1 MNTSVRESLP
11 PEPTSV
17 APSGEAMLAVYG
29 RPVTW
34 KMLVLTAA
42 LLLVLMSASAAGIV
56 WWVWHNMAAQV
67 VLHEQQALVRLPE
80 TLAVEAAV
88 NQRVQVS
95 VDTVLPVTVPVDQ
108 TLTLPI
114 TQALPVRVSID
125 TAVPIA
131 VDVPVRQSIR
141 VDQVVEVDGQVATR
155 VMGIPMTVPVKGR
168 IPVKADVPIDVVIPV
183 RHTVPVVL
191 NTEATVRLREP
202 LRAHVQAEIQ
212 TQVPIRESL
221 SVPVMA
227 PVQATLTF
235 PQRRVQ
241 AGLDLMDVTVPFSDV
256 SFAPRDGTAAA
267 AWWARHVARPPVSS
281 AGPASAPTPE
291 PGGPS
296 GPRP

>member
-1 MNTSVRESLP
+1 
-11 PEPTSV
+11 
-17 APSGEAMLAVYG
+17 
-29 RPVTW
+29 
-34 KMLVLTAA
+34 
-42 LLLVLMSASAAGIV
+42 
-56 WWVWHNMAAQV
+56 
-67 VLHEQQALVRLPE
+67 
-80 TLAVEAAV
+80 
-88 NQRVQVS
+88 
-95 VDTVLPVTVPVDQ
+95 
-108 TLTLPI
+108 
-114 TQALPVRVSID
+114 
-125 TAVPIA
+125 
-131 VDVPVRQSIR
+131 
-141 VDQVVEVDGQVATR
+141 
-155 VMGIPMTVPVKGR
+155 MGIPMTVPVKGR

-281 AGPASAPTPE
+281 AAPASAPTPE